1 MEKVDLRQVKYSL
14 RNPEDCGFMDCIDE
28 EETKERDG
36 YFHRWTDIEIESPES
51 HNFILKTVALIEDNE
66 TGRMELIDIDCLRFI
81 NRK

>member
-14 RNPEDCGFMDCIDE
+14 RNPEDCGFMDCIDK

-36 YFHRWTDIEIESPES
+36 YFHKLTDIEIESPKS
-51 HNFILKTVALIEDNE
+51 HNFILKPVALVEDKE
-66 TGRMELIDIDCLRFI
+66 TGKMELIDIDCFHFI